1 MMKTVNAL
9 SRTLG
14 RGAGTVA
21 GGRVALRISPGIV
34 SHLLTGREVFAVS
47 GTNGKTTTTA
57 LLVAALG
64 GSAATNA
71 TGSNMLAGVLAAL
84 EDSTALKVVLE
95 VDEAFLAAVVDAS
108 RNAASVTVLLLNLS
122 RDQLDRA
129 SEVRQ
134 MAERWHRFLGQ
145 VNHSNLRVVAN
156 VADPLVFFAV
166 RDFQGVNNVWV
177 PTPWREDSNSCPNCT
192 NHIVFCENS
201 WSCTCGLGSPVS
213 SIVLSDVLTTPEGAF
228 PLTLLLPGDFNRS
241 NAAMALAAAH
251 LSGVEWNQAL
261 GRVSSVTEVAGRFS
275 RRVWQGRTWR
285 ILLAKNPAGV
295 AALLQS
301 VVLSGADVVVDIND
315 GLADGL
321 DPSWIY
327 DAPFELLRGR
337 MVWCEGSR
345 QLDVATR
352 LSYDDVKV
360 SIASELSREVPPG
373 DVIDVIANYTAFA
386 KWIERS
392 SPC

>member
-1 MMKTVNAL
+1 
-9 SRTLG
+9 
-14 RGAGTVA
+14 
-21 GGRVALRISPGIV
+21 
-34 SHLLTGREVFAVS
+34 
-47 GTNGKTTTTA
+47 
-57 LLVAALG
+57 
-64 GSAATNA
+64 
-71 TGSNMLAGVLAAL
+71 
-84 EDSTALKVVLE
+84 
-95 VDEAFLAAVVDAS
+95 
-108 RNAASVTVLLLNLS
+108 
-122 RDQLDRA
+122 
-129 SEVRQ
+129 
-134 MAERWHRFLGQ
+134 
-145 VNHSNLRVVAN
+145 
-156 VADPLVFFAV
+156 
-166 RDFQGVNNVWV
+166 
-177 PTPWREDSNSCPNCT
+177 
-192 NHIVFCENS
+192 
-201 WSCTCGLGSPVS
+201 
-213 SIVLSDVLTTPEGAF
+213 VLSDVLTTPEGAF

-352 LSYDDVKV
+352 LSYDDVTV